1 MEAVS
6 TATADPEATPGW
18 ARLAPGDTVSFRVA
32 ACAPTCTAVWR
43 VFESPPGPPWPNRGE
58 ALMEANRSDTR
69 VVRAARNEAL
79 FREVNERLE
88 NLAHTFEQVAGPGTS
103 FACECADL
111 DCLKQVAMS
120 VGEYERVRSHP
131 NQFVVLP

>member
-1 MEAVS
+1 
-6 TATADPEATPGW
+6 
-18 ARLAPGDTVSFRVA
+18 
-32 ACAPTCTAVWR
+32 
-43 VFESPPGPPWPNRGE
+43 
-58 ALMEANRSDTR
+58 MEANRSDTR

-120 VGEYERVRSHP
+120 VDEYERVRSHP
-131 NQFVVLP
+131 NQFVVLPGHVDPEVENVLAENERYVVVAKIGAAAEIATASDPRRPDRTQPQQP